1 MHMLGTVLTRLQ
13 VKVTSLISNVTTLIR
28 QLLYNCIGV
37 LTAMQTQFVGSLT
50 NLSCQFAL
58 IAQKFKALVAQF
70 ITLASST
77 KVVLTTAKA
86 TLTVLGQQLL
96 TTVLQIRQLV
106 TQAWKQGKS
115 LVKKDTQD
123 QSQK

>member
-1 MHMLGTVLTRLQ
+1 
-13 VKVTSLISNVTTLIR
+13 
-28 QLLYNCIGV
+28 
-37 LTAMQTQFVGSLT
+37 MQTQFVGSLT
-50 NLSCQFAL
+50 SLSCQFAL
-58 IAQKFKALVAQF
+58 IVQKFKALVAQF

-77 KVVLTTAKA
+77 KVVFTTAKA
-86 TLTVLGQQLL
+86 TLTVLGQQLQ